1 MIVGGHN
8 GAGSHRGAP
17 GLTLTKM
24 SPVMF
29 SFERAF
35 FQACAIL
42 FRRKARSLGGDR
54 DVHEARNDTWWFADN
69 RNRSEIQP

>member
-1 MIVGGHN
+1 MARAAIG
-8 GAGSHRGAP
+8 GAP